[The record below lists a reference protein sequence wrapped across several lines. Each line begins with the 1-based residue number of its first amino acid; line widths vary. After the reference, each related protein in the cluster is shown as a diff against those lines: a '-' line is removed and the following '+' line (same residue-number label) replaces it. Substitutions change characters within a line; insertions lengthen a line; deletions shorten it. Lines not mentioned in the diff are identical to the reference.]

1 MPSKLNFTVVNNEG
15 PYAIHYKN
23 EVGFPNNG
31 PFSNVKDWDFAKE
44 IVAFNFKRLREIK
57 NSEEYR
63 GLLCCSI
70 NDDVVPIEQMI
81 VVALKAKSEYMSFFN
96 GINSIINHFLYSPL
110 TEKKEEI
117 LKDFQNYCVDH
128 VDADTDRVK
137 LVSDWHKAYLNSHP
151 NVNPFD
157 ILRQHRR
164 TGFLSIFNPEKTDSI
179 KLFDTY
185 LQGLE
190 LPEDLKT
197 LINGTEPTQSVLV
210 KL

>member
-1 MPSKLNFTVVNNEG
+1 MPSELSFNVVNNKG
-15 PYAIHYKN
+15 PSAIGYEN
-23 EVGFPNNG
+23 GVGFPKNG
-31 PFSNVKDWDFAKE
+31 PFSNVKDWDWCEE
-44 IVAFNFKRLREIK
+44 IKAFNFNRLREIK

-63 GLLCCSI
+63 GLLCCTI

-81 VVALKAKSEYMSFFN
+81 VVAMKQKSEYMSFFN
-96 GINSIINHFLYSPL
+96 GITSIINHFLYSPL

-137 LVSDWHKAYLNSHP
+137 LVSDWHKAYVNTHP

-190 LPEDLKT
+190 LPEDLKI
-197 LINGTEPTQSVLV
+197 LISGTEPTQPVPV